1 MKKMGEILLAGLILA
16 AMYCSIP
23 VSNPGPLT
31 GNHLIANTTA
41 DQVVLIAD
49 GTDPMPGKR

>member
-1 MKKMGEILLAGLILA
+1 MKKIGEILLAGLILA

-23 VSNPGPLT
+23 ASNPNPLT
-31 GNHLIANTTA
+31 GDHIIANSTA

-49 GTDPMPGKR
+49 GTSPMPGKR

>member
-1 MKKMGEILLAGLILA
+1 MKKIGEILLAGLILT

-23 VSNPGPLT
+23 ASKPNPLT
-31 GNHLIANTTA
+31 GDHIIANSTT
-41 DQVVLIAD
+41 DQVVLLAD

>member
-1 MKKMGEILLAGLILA
+1 MKKIGEILFAGLILT

-23 VSNPGPLT
+23 ASKPLT
-31 GNHLIANTTA
+31 GNHLIANSTA

>member
-23 VSNPGPLT
+23 ASNSNPLT
-31 GNHLIANTTA
+31 GDNLIANSTA
-41 DQVVLIAD
+41 EQVVLMAD
-49 GTDPMPGKR
+49 GAEPMPGKR